1 MTASPPDFNLQSEG
15 DDHAHQRLSPQAAA
29 ALDRLIDA
37 GWEPHETDEDALA
50 IRGLLEG
57 VRSGAI
63 EPTPLLIERT
73 IATLRTKA
81 SDDAHDTFS
90 LCPDDAEAL
99 DALAMAGFVA
109 ADTPKPLRKRA
120 LRLESIGALLTAD
133 THEAPQSDLVERT
146 LSRIRSEQTTP
157 AVAGRISGRAFRWND
172 LAAIAAMVVIAASMI
187 LPTMSASRD
196 ASMREICAA
205 GLMAS
210 SRGFASY
217 AFSNDDR
224 LPMANEGRPG
234 FVWWHV
240 GDAPRSNSANLFAL
254 ARSGHSTLHDLA
266 CPTNAMAPQVM
277 TGAMGRDWRRHE
289 EVSYSYRIMFASQ
302 RPTLSDE
309 RFVVLTD
316 RSPVVSRALAG
327 VPINPLENSPNHA
340 RTGQNVLF
348 NDGVVD
354 WRTSPVLAEKGDNL
368 WLPKAVEIA
377 IDRVA
382 ASRGLPPLHGSET
395 PDSPEDDFVGP

>member
-1 MTASPPDFNLQSEG
+1 MTSAPPNSIWPGDG
-15 DDHAHQRLSPQAAA
+15 DDHAERLSPQAAA

-37 GWEPHETDEDALA
+37 GWEPHETDDEALA

-57 VRSGAI
+57 VESGGI

-73 IATLRTKA
+73 IASLRTRGVGVE
-81 SDDAHDTFS
+81 SDSPA
-90 LCPDDAEAL
+90 LCADDAEAL

-109 ADTPKPLRKRA
+109 TDTPKPLRKRA
-120 LRLESIGALLTAD
+120 LRLEALGALLT
-133 THEAPQSDLVERT
+133 TTSHEPAESDLVERT
-146 LSRIRSEQTTP
+146 LSRIRAEQSVP
-157 AVAGRISGRAFRWND
+157 AVAGRISGRGFRWND
-172 LAAIAAMVVIAASMI
+172 LAAIAAMVVIGASMI

-196 ASMREICAA
+196 ASMREVCAA

-234 FVWWHV
+234 FVWWNV

-277 TGAMGRDWRRHE
+277 TGAMGQDWRRHE

-309 RFVVLTD
+309 RFVVVTD
-316 RSPVVSRALAG
+316 RSPVISRALAG
-327 VPINPLENSPNHA
+327 VPINPLENSPNHLRA
-340 RTGQNVLF
+340 GQNVMF
-348 NDGVVD
+348 SDGVIE

-368 WLPKAVEIA
+368 WLPRAIEMA

-382 ASRGLPPLHGSET
+382 VRRGLPPLHGSET
-395 PDSPEDDFVGP
+395 PASLDDDFVGP